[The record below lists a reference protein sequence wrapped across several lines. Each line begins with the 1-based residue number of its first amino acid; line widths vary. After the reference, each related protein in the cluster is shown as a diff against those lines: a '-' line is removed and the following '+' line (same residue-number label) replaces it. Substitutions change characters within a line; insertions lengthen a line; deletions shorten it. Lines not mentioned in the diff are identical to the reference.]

1 MEDKLKELVKAI
13 IEETFSH
20 VPEAMNAFLEDLE
33 ARFPKYIP
41 TDGRMKMNVVDAYG
55 YGEGQLKK
63 YVVQNL
69 TYSWI
74 KPQDSF
80 MIDSPDFKY
89 HGQVAVVTKKR
100 NSQIYAYIKDQPSQG
115 IRVSIRSVQLMEQVR
130 TNTLLN
136 VKVGDIVC
144 IKDDNFRPRYEED
157 SLFKVVWKGNKYVRV
172 EPRFPKYP
180 THTRSNC
187 NPKRPGD
194 NVYEMV
200 TEPGTGKISYFY
212 SCYSKDIPITQL
224 IAPLE
229 QGYDKEDMETVVD
242 LDSLGF

>member
-13 IEETFSH
+13 IKEAYSH
-20 VPEAMNAFLEDLE
+20 VPEAMQFFLDDLE
-33 ARFPKYIP
+33 LRFSKHIP
-41 TDGRMKMNVVDAYG
+41 HEGNLRNVLETH
-55 YGEGQLKK
+55 GEESLSRFL
-63 YVVQNL
+63 VSNL

-80 MIDSPDFKY
+80 KINSPDFKY

-100 NSQIYAYIKDQPSQG
+100 NQQIYAYIKDQPSQG
-115 IRVSIRSVQLMEQVR
+115 IRVSMRSVLLMEQVR
-130 TNTLLN
+130 TNTVLN

-144 IKDDNFRPRYEED
+144 IKDNNFRPRYEED
-157 SLFKVVWKGNKYVRV
+157 SLFKIVWKGNKYVRV

-180 THTRSNC
+180 THTNARSF
-187 NPKRPGD
+187 KRPGD

-200 TEPGTGKISYFY
+200 TDPKTGKISYFY

-229 QGYDKEDMETVVD
+229 QGYDGEDMETVID